1 MLELSNALYKLN
13 VLFVLLCFNFS
24 ETVRLSVDPSR
35 TPILCEG
42 RGGVLYR
49 QLSPRDP
56 LFSPVGA
63 WLPRGPLFLPWMRH

>member
-42 RGGVLYR
+42 RGGG
-49 QLSPRDP
+49 S
-56 LFSPVGA
+56 
-63 WLPRGPLFLPWMRH
+63 LPSIVTAGSAV